1 MSQKLMQ
8 NETMNG
14 RIPRET
20 DRPKSKSPR
29 VIPSGL
35 DILKQNKKL
44 HLATDGSMS
53 NSHKITFSLL
63 ISISGFLTSASL
75 FIISSDIPRREAGVF
90 PTHYSM
96 KSILPVQALG
106 KKEGN
111 LKISCFNEAQFV
123 KRVCNFSYRQ
133 NSKCTLFEL
142 AIINFFNVGIS
153 DSYGDEVI
161 AEEIS

>member
-1 MSQKLMQ
+1 
-8 NETMNG
+8 
-14 RIPRET
+14 
-20 DRPKSKSPR
+20 
-29 VIPSGL
+29 
-35 DILKQNKKL
+35 
-44 HLATDGSMS
+44 
-53 NSHKITFSLL
+53 
-63 ISISGFLTSASL
+63 
-75 FIISSDIPRREAGVF
+75 
-90 PTHYSM
+90 M

-161 AEEIS
+161 AEEISWLNPTIKIKYNLDKITTLTIER